1 MIYSTPDLSEALASR
16 LAEVDA
22 LREALGLRVGTPS
35 PWLGSLRRL
44 AKASSAESSVS
55 IEGFSV
61 PEREAVAIVSGPKS
75 PDEGD
80 QSQLALAD
88 YARAMDHVGVMAEDP
103 VFEWRDRVILD
114 LHFDA
119 CLFQRDKRPG
129 RWRETPIFVTGPEG
143 GVEYQAPDAD
153 RVVPLMS
160 EVVEWLRE
168 GDLEA
173 HVVVRAA
180 MAHLH
185 TISVHPFRDG
195 NGRISRIIQSLVLTR
210 EGLLSPE
217 FASIEEYLGSHTRE
231 YYAVLRSVQGG
242 SYQPERDATEWVQF
256 CVEAHIEQARRRLDQ
271 LTEAAARW
279 GFLEDLVERRG
290 WPDRLVIAL
299 EQSLIGG
306 TDRSTYE
313 TEADVSPATAS
324 NDFRRLVDAGLI
336 EQTGR
341 GRSIRY
347 HAGAALRD
355 GVAAAVT
362 EQLERDP

>member
-1 MIYSTPDLSEALASR
+1 MIYATPPAAGFAGR
-16 LAEVDA
+16 LDELDA
-22 LREALGLRVGTPS
+22 LRETLGQRVGTPS
-35 PWLGSLRRL
+35 PWIGALRRRVG
-44 AKASSAESSVS
+44 ASSVASS
-55 IEGFSV
+55 IEIEGYV
-61 PEREAVAIVSGPKS
+61 EGG
-75 PDEGD
+75 DE
-80 QSQLALAD
+80 SQLAFDA
-88 YARAMDHVGVMAEDP
+88 YARAMDHVGVMADDP

-119 CLFQRDKRPG
+119 CSFQRDKRPG
-129 RWRETPIFVTGPEG
+129 HWRETPIVVTAPEG
-143 GVEYQAPDAD
+143 GVAYQAPGAD
-153 RVVPLMS
+153 RVVPLMG

-185 TISVHPFRDG
+185 AVSVHPFRDG
-195 NGRISRIIQSLVLTR
+195 NGRISRIVQSLVLAR

-231 YYAVLRSVQGG
+231 YYDVLRNVQGG
-242 SYQPERDATEWVQF
+242 SYQPERDATKWVCF
-256 CVEAHIEQARRRLDQ
+256 CVDAHIEQARRRLDQ
-271 LTEAAARW
+271 LSEAAARW

-313 TEADVSPATAS
+313 AEADISPATAS

-336 EQTGR
+336 EQAGR
-341 GRSIRY
+341 GRSVRY

-355 GVAAAVT
+355 NVAAAIA
-362 EQLERDP
+362 ERLADGSSSPA

>member
-1 MIYSTPDLSEALASR
+1 MVYSTPRVTGQLASR
-16 LAEVDA
+16 LKELDA
-22 LREALGLRVGTPS
+22 LRETLGLRAGISS
-35 PWLGSLRRL
+35 PWIGTLRRL
-44 AKASSAESSVS
+44 VGASSVESSIA
-55 IEGFSV
+55 IEGYSD
-61 PEREAVAIVSGPKS
+61 GG
-75 PDEGD
+75 DE
-80 QSQLALAD
+80 SQRAFAD
-88 YARAMDHVGVMAEDP
+88 YARAMDHVDVMADDP

-119 CLFQRDKRPG
+119 CLFQRDRRPG
-129 RWRETPIFVTGPEG
+129 RWRDTPIVVTGPEG
-143 GVEYQAPDAD
+143 GVAYQAPDAD
-153 RVVPLMS
+153 RVVTLMG

-185 TISVHPFRDG
+185 TVSVHPFRDG
-195 NGRISRIIQSLVLTR
+195 NGRISRIVQSLVLAR

-217 FASIEEYLGSHTRE
+217 FASIEEYLGSHKRE
-231 YYAVLRSVQGG
+231 YYAVLRNVQGG
-242 SYQPERDATEWVQF
+242 AYQPKRDATEWVQF

-271 LTEAAARW
+271 LSEAAARW
-279 GFLEDLVERRG
+279 QFLEDLVERRG

-306 TDRSTYE
+306 TDRATYE
-313 TEADVSPATAS
+313 AEADVSPATAS

-347 HAGAALRD
+347 HAGAALRND
-355 GVAAAVT
+355 VAAAIAG
-362 EQLERDP
+362 RPA